1 MQSLART
8 DKIMMFDAS
17 ENPPEKKK
25 KMLLR
30 ETNYNTDLLKV
41 SGILSALRSRENMF
55 PNTGRDD
62 KRGPGGMF
70 LNS

>member
-1 MQSLART
+1 
-8 DKIMMFDAS
+8 
-17 ENPPEKKK
+17 
-25 KMLLR
+25 MLLR

>member
-1 MQSLART
+1 
-8 DKIMMFDAS
+8 MMFDAS

-25 KMLLR
+25 EMLFR

>member
-1 MQSLART
+1 
-8 DKIMMFDAS
+8 MFDAS
-17 ENPPEKKK
+17 EKPPEKKK
-25 KMLLR
+25 KKKGALR

>member
-1 MQSLART
+1 MRSLART

-17 ENPPEKKK
+17 ENPPEKKM
-25 KMLLR
+25 MLLR

>member
-1 MQSLART
+1 
-8 DKIMMFDAS
+8 MFDAS
-17 ENPPEKKK
+17 ENPPGKKK
-25 KMLLR
+25 RFLKRNKLQ
-30 ETNYNTDLLKV
+30 YYTDLLKV

>member
-1 MQSLART
+1 MRILART

-17 ENPPEKKK
+17 ENPSEKKDA
-25 KMLLR
+25 LR
-30 ETNYNTDLLKV
+30 ETNYKTDLLKV